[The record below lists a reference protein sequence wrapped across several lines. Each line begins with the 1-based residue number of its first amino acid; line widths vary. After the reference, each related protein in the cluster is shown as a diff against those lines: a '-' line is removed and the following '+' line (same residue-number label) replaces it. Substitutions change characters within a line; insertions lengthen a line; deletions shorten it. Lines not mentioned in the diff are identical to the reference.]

1 MASQAILIDSACAPS
16 PELLSKSQVFQLGM
30 KIKLDDQHYT
40 DGEDLDLEHFYG
52 QIDKVKDF
60 STTPPLVRD
69 IKKTCEDLKKK
80 GYSSIISIHVSS
92 KMSKLIETCE
102 NARNMV
108 SGVDIELIDSQN
120 LSVGANLIAE
130 RVIELIDIGM
140 PTNDV
145 ISLLPEIR
153 KSSYM
158 QISLSTLKYPV
169 KNKRIGRVQGLLGA
183 MLKVRPIL
191 GLDSDGYLTTLTTER
206 GGNRVVERIAENALS
221 FLEKR
226 PHNRKICMTWG
237 FDENHQ
243 QVDRVFQSFSQHIGK
258 NGDRHFNVSKSR
270 MWPTLACNC
279 GPEAYGFA
287 VYGEEHP
294 LG

>member
-108 SGVDIELIDSQN
+108 CGVD
-120 LSVGANLIAE
+120 
-130 RVIELIDIGM
+130 IELIDIGM

-243 QVDRVFQSFSQHIGK
+243 QVGRVFQSFSQHIGK